1 MSEWIARIANDIYT
15 PVAFLLILGGLFFL
29 IYSRFAQYKYFK
41 HAINVL
47 RGKYTNPNDPGQINP
62 YQALSTALASTVGM
76 GNIAGVAAA
85 ISIGGPGALFWMW
98 ITAFIG
104 MSTNFF
110 TSALAV
116 MYRGKDSAG
125 EIQGGPMYVIREALG
140 KNWYPLAVLFSVC
153 CLVGCLPI
161 FQANQLTQA
170 IVDIGISSEEIKAAT
185 FSFIG
190 FTISTPK
197 FIIGLSLMIIA
208 GIVILGGIQRIGS
221 WAGKM
226 VPMMIVLYFLSVFA
240 ILIMH
245 ITDIPHY
252 LWMIVQDAFSA
263 NHYHGNPILGGI
275 VGSLIITGVRRASFS
290 NEAGI
295 GTAPMAL
302 GASKSAQPIRE
313 GLVSMLSP
321 AIDTLIVC
329 TLTAL
334 AILATGVWLPSTTIK
349 GQINFGTSL
358 NQGEIQ
364 EYKVNFS
371 SLTFKPNEIVNLTE
385 IGKLSIDKNGL
396 YEFIPA
402 HLNDHCP
409 LGTHPFNGDPK
420 ITYQLKVNDGIEKR
434 EHTIKTTPEGVT
446 ATAMA
451 FNSAL
456 PGFGKYILLTCAFFF
471 AITSVFSYSYY
482 GGKSLSFLFGVKAS
496 KWYNYFY
503 LVTIVLGAVAE
514 MADIINIIDIAYAL
528 MAIPTMVSGF
538 LLAPKVLKEAKRYFA
553 DLKAREG

>member
-47 RGKYTNPNDPGQINP
+47 RGKYANPNDPGQINP

-98 ITAFIG
+98 VTAFVG

-140 KNWYPLAVLFSVC
+140 KKWYPLAVLFSVC

-170 IVDIGISSEEIKAAT
+170 IVDIGINSEEIKAAT
-185 FSFIG
+185 FNVIG

-197 FIIGLSLMIIA
+197 FIIGLTLMVIA
-208 GIVILGGIQRIGS
+208 GIVILGGIQRIGN

-226 VPMMIVLYFLSVFA
+226 VPMMIVLYFLSVFS

-252 LWMIVQDAFSA
+252 LWMIVKDAFSA
-263 NHYHGNPILGGI
+263 ENYHGEPALGGI
-275 VGSLIITGVRRASFS
+275 VGGLIIAGIRRASFS

-295 GTAPMAL
+295 GTAPLAL
-302 GASKSAQPIRE
+302 GASKSTEPIRE

-334 AILATGVWLPSTTIK
+334 AILATGVWQTTDA
-349 GQINFGTSL
+349 N
-358 NQGEIQ
+358 
-364 EYKVNFS
+364 
-371 SLTFKPNEIVNLTE
+371 
-385 IGKLSIDKNGL
+385 
-396 YEFIPA
+396 
-402 HLNDHCP
+402 
-409 LGTHPFNGDPK
+409 
-420 ITYQLKVNDGIEKR
+420 
-434 EHTIKTTPEGVT
+434 GVT
-446 ATAMA
+446 LTSMA
-451 FNSAL
+451 FQSAL

-471 AITSVFSYSYY
+471 AVTSVFSYSYY
-482 GGKSLSFLFGVKAS
+482 GSKSLSFLLGVKAS

-503 LVTIVLGAVAE
+503 LITIVLGAIAS
-514 MADIINIIDIAYAL
+514 MQDIMNIIDIAYAL

-538 LLAPKVLKEAKRYFA
+538 ILAPKVLKEAKRYFA
-553 DLKAREG
+553 DLKAKEG